1 MKIRKV
7 IIPVAGNAT
16 RMFPETLGISK
27 TMLPIG
33 KKPAI
38 QYILEECREAGIE
51 EVILVMNYGSQDLI
65 KFLSLNKNKSIV
77 NKYKDNAD
85 VNELISLLN
94 CFKFHFL
101 FQQERSGLAGAIALA
116 KNIIQHEDFAVILGD
131 NPILTNYKNGILNII
146 KRYRKT
152 GFSYIGL
159 KEVSDEEVSKY
170 GMVTVK
176 SGLKVIDIQ
185 EKPEKYNTNTAIMGR
200 YVFTNNILDVLAKQI
215 ENYSD
220 KEINLTEGLKYLITS
235 NSLKGVVLLADI
247 MDVGNEEDYLNTIK
261 KYIELKE
268 GNLC

>member
-1 MKIRKV
+1 
-7 IIPVAGNAT
+7 
-16 RMFPETLGISK
+16 MFYR
-27 TMLPIG
+27 
-33 KKPAI
+33 A
-38 QYILEECREAGIE
+38 
-51 EVILVMNYGSQDLI
+51 
-65 KFLSLNKNKSIV
+65 
-77 NKYKDNAD
+77 
-85 VNELISLLN
+85 
-94 CFKFHFL
+94 
-101 FQQERSGLAGAIALA
+101 
-116 KNIIQHEDFAVILGD
+116 D

-159 KEVSDEEVSKY
+159 KEVPDEEVSKY

-220 KEINLTEGLKYLITS
+220 KEINLTEGLKYLITN